1 MLGLNGL
8 KMHYFLFGHK
18 VNGLNLMGRLRTC
31 VKAVFSNSATFFS
44 SQKLLEPM
52 FVDFK
57 FSTFKIQVSDYL
69 DPKENSV
76 FQFSVANFLS
86 VKPGVT
92 KHVCLCEWGI
102 SR

>member
-1 MLGLNGL
+1 MTCL
-8 KMHYFLFGHK
+8 KS
-18 VNGLNLMGRLRTC
+18 VC
-31 VKAVFSNSATFFS
+31 VKAVFLNSATFFS

-76 FQFSVANFLS
+76 FQFSVANFYS
-86 VKPGVT
+86 VKPGLT